1 MKVDSRFKSYN
12 ERIQELVTQGMASIE
27 AEKQIE
33 SESDLSTIASA
44 AAEVDNFMLNHQ
56 FDEAEKA
63 NQEFVNSMMKE

>member
-1 MKVDSRFKSYN
+1 
-12 ERIQELVTQGMASIE
+12 MASIE